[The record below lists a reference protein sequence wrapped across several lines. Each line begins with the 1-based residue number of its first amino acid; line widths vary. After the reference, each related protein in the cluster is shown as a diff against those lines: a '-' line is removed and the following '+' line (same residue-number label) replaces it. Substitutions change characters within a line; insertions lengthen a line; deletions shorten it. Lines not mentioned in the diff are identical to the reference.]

1 LKNDVAAI
9 TLMFNSDVCEKR
21 IARDVLACHAF
32 APEGCPQ
39 LEVAATFMRD
49 ALIHLKAYRFPVVQ
63 EFTACSKKKTF
74 EFCMNNFFKPGHCRN
89 QCKALKLITIVNQ
102 QIGQHFVAP

>member
-1 LKNDVAAI
+1 MADGGQGWKSDVAAI

-21 IARDVLACHAF
+21 MARDVLACHAF

-39 LEVAATFMRD
+39 LEVAATFMGD

-63 EFTACSKKKTF
+63 ELAACSKKTF
-74 EFCMNNFFKPGHCRN
+74 EFLHEQF
-89 QCKALKLITIVNQ
+89 L
-102 QIGQHFVAP
+102 

>member
-1 LKNDVAAI
+1 
-9 TLMFNSDVCEKR
+9 MFNSDVCEKR

-63 EFTACSKKKTF
+63 EFTACSKKTF
-74 EFCMNNFFKPGHCRN
+74 DFCMNNFFFQAWPLPEPM
-89 QCKALKLITIVNQ
+89 QSA
-102 QIGQHFVAP
+102 